1 MRMLKAFK
9 GYNKS
14 LVQAR
19 GLYPIQPAS
28 NTDQEPM
35 AIYGQIIV
43 PFEVPSDGRF
53 SVTGLSF
60 ESLMVWGP
68 RPGQAFTVI
77 TVSGRR
83 LRARITRLDG
93 AYAELAAFEDAG
105 AVPAIHPEITLL
117 QALPEKERMELIIQK
132 ATELGVDRIIPLETK
147 RSTTLEER
155 DSVQKKAGRWQRI
168 AVKASIQSRRDS
180 IPEVMPCTTFTAAL
194 QSNKEAEI
202 RIALWERPDLPLL
215 KEVMAG
221 FKDKVI
227 KRAALLVGPE
237 GGLDEEEIAEAQGA
251 GFVPVSLG
259 QNILRTETAAII
271 SVGLLRHYLGE

>member
-1 MRMLKAFK
+1 
-9 GYNKS
+9 
-14 LVQAR
+14 
-19 GLYPIQPAS
+19 
-28 NTDQEPM
+28 M

-43 PFEVPSDGRF
+43 PFEVPPNGRF
-53 SVTGLSF
+53 SITDLSF

-83 LRARITRLDG
+83 LRARITRLDAG
-93 AYAELAAFEDAG
+93 HAELVAFEDAG
-105 AVPAIHPEITLL
+105 AVSTIHPEITLL
-117 QALPEKERMELIIQK
+117 QALPEKERMELVIQK
-132 ATELGVDRIIPLETK
+132 TTELGVDRIIPLKTK

-155 DSVQKKAGRWQRI
+155 DSLQKKARRWQQI
-168 AVKASIQSRRDS
+168 AIKASIQSRRDS
-180 IPEVMPCTTFTAAL
+180 IPEVMPCSTFTAAVE
-194 QSNKEAEI
+194 SNREADI

-227 KRAALLVGPE
+227 KRAALLIGPE
-237 GGLDEEEIAEAQGA
+237 GGLDEEEIAEAQVA